1 MKFVIRVISIFF
13 AITACVTFLLSSIEF
28 IGLNRDIYR
37 NIQVRYGIAEY
48 AYMSQDT
55 LDAVTDVLIDY
66 MAGESDDIEIFAEIK
81 GQEERVFGI
90 KEKLHMR
97 DVRELF
103 IMMDK
108 VILIS
113 ICSLVLL
120 LLAGMLIDIESM
132 KKMFLKT
139 VLITMIIVV
148 AIFIML
154 IFYIIMDF
162 YGFWLTFHDMMFDN
176 NMYYLNPDTDN
187 LINIMT
193 EDFFMSICMNVGL
206 VFGLSFIISFVMM
219 YAAKKMYKV
228 QNDERIKNQED

>member
-1 MKFVIRVISIFF
+1 MKIAIRVISIFF
-13 AITACVTFLLSSIEF
+13 AIILCITFLLASIEF
-28 IGLNRDIYR
+28 IGFNRNIYKR
-37 NIQVRYGIAEY
+37 IQVRYEIAEY

-55 LDAVTDVLIDY
+55 LDNVTDVLIGY
-66 MAGESDDIEIFAEIK
+66 MSGESDDIDIFAEIK
-81 GQEERVFGI
+81 GQQERVFGI
-90 KEKLHMR
+90 KEKIHMS

-113 ICSLVLL
+113 ICLLVLL
-120 LLAGMLIDIESM
+120 LLAGMIIDMESM
-132 KKMFLKT
+132 KEIFLKT

-148 AIFIML
+148 AVFIML
-154 IFYIIMDF
+154 IFYIIIDF
-162 YGFWLTFHDMMFDN
+162 YGFWLTFHDLIFDN
-176 NMYYLNPDTDN
+176 DLYYLNPDTDT

-206 VFGLSFIISFVMM
+206 VFGLSFIVSFVMM
-219 YAAKKMYKV
+219 YGARKIYKV